1 MNMIPEVYVCLP
13 GLYSFMEHYAI
24 GTLENYFSRKKFISF
39 VFVIFTPKFYEVND
53 LNHHPLPESVKDLII
68 VRSKPIPLTKVVSYH
83 LILDDNMT
91 LEQLHTE
98 WKSLQPLKDEDRLRL
113 NQKFML
119 EFNYNSNHIE
129 GNTLTYGQTELLLL
143 FGKVVDAANMK
154 DLEDMKASN
163 VGLNMMKEQALSE
176 YPLTE
181 TFIRQLHQTILREDY
196 TVYRQLP
203 GGQQTSY
210 VVHAG
215 TYKTRPNSVI
225 TRTGEV
231 FEYAS
236 PEETPALMK
245 DLVEWYNE
253 EEGKGNLSLAEL
265 CALFHYRYI
274 RIHPFEDGNGRIAR
288 LLVNYI
294 LCRHDYPMIV
304 VKSADKENYLNALS
318 TCDGF
323 VGTAPSAGSHAEISQ
338 IRPFVE
344 YIEKCMERALNIC
357 IKAANGESIEE
368 DDDFIKEAR
377 IAQRLKKQQIAEAE
391 SVKHKCPEEVW
402 NVLEFVFMPLSEAFG
417 KAVDGLNS
425 VFRFSFTSRSNLL
438 SKTADSKG
446 GLNVNYVMRE
456 LRDSQLNDYISNAES
471 VWFKCTMMSPQD
483 PPCPDLH
490 IEKAFYIR
498 FFDDHYFVDGI
509 LNKNFAYG
517 KYPTEEDKQKVISQF
532 KKDILDELKEKM

>member
-1 MNMIPEVYVCLP
+1 MGKIEE
-13 GLYSFMEHYAI
+13 LYKEWQ
-24 GTLENYFSRKKFISF
+24 
-39 VFVIFTPKFYEVND
+39 
-53 LNHHPLPESVKDLII
+53 SV
-68 VRSKPIPLTKVVSYH
+68 
-83 LILDDNMT
+83 
-91 LEQLHTE
+91 
-98 WKSLQPLKDEDRLRL
+98 QPLKEEDARRL

-163 VGLNMMKEQALSE
+163 VGLNMMQEQAASE

-215 TYKTRPNSVI
+215 IYKTRPNSVI
-225 TRTGEV
+225 TRSGER

-236 PEETPALMK
+236 PEETPALMT
-245 DLVEWYNE
+245 DLVSWYQE
-253 EEGKGNLSLAEL
+253 EEQKGELTLAEL

-288 LLVNYI
+288 LLVNFI
-294 LCRHDYPMIV
+294 LTRHHYPMIV

-323 VGTAPSAGSHAEISQ
+323 VGTSPSEGAHADISK
-338 IRPFVE
+338 ITPFVA
-344 YIEKCMERALNIC
+344 YVEKCMERALTTC
-357 IKAANGESIEE
+357 IKAAKGQSIEE
-368 DDDFIKEAR
+368 DDDFMKELKVLER
-377 IAQRLKKQQIAEAE
+377 QKKQDIAAE
-391 SVKHKCPEEVW
+391 QSKARFSVDEVW
-402 NVLEFVFMPLSEAFG
+402 NVLEFVFFPIVKEFNKSIDQTADIFKFCQTQSFCQISKTKDWIGGLGLG
-417 KAVDGLNS
+417 K
-425 VFRFSFTSRSNLL
+425 VFRNTNNSQIIDFINHAKSMWYNCELMNPRHPR
-438 SKTADSKG
+438 A
-446 GLNVNYVMRE
+446 VNFE
-456 LRDSQLNDYISNAES
+456 IKKQFYIS
-471 VWFKCTMMSPQD
+471 
-483 PPCPDLH
+483 
-490 IEKAFYIR
+490 

-509 LNKNFAYG
+509 LNKNFPYG
-517 KYPTEEDKQKVISQF
+517 TYPTEEEKSEIVSQF
-532 KKDILDELKEKM
+532 KQSILTELKDKL